1 MGDVL
6 AVIEHREGTFRGIS
20 REVVSAATQIAR
32 ASGGQVHA
40 IAAGSK
46 GLAAAAVGL
55 RLTGVARLRVAEH
68 DALAKYDGESYA
80 KTVAAEAR
88 TKGYD
93 AVLFAAT
100 AEGRDLAP
108 RVAALLDV
116 PLASDVTGVNVDG
129 GKVTVTRPVFAGKLI
144 ARLELQARPA
154 LLSIRPNIFQPVES
168 DRTAEVEGFTPE
180 LDGPPRA
187 RVLDF
192 RAAEGGALDVSEA
205 TIVVSGG
212 RGLKGPENWHVLED
226 LRDAIGSGAALGAS
240 RAVVDAGWRPH
251 GEQVGQTGKTVSP
264 KLYFAVGI
272 SGAVQHLA
280 GMRTAQTIVAVNK
293 DPDAPIFRVAD
304 YGIVGD
310 VLEVVPR
317 LASEIRALKAR
328 G

>member
-6 AVIEHREGTFRGIS
+6 AFIEHRDGAFRGSS
-20 REVVSAATQIAR
+20 REVVSAAARIAGV
-32 ASGGQVHA
+32 GGGKVHA
-40 IAAGSK
+40 LAAGPVGISAAAH
-46 GLAAAAVGL
+46 GLAPHGASRVL
-55 RLTGVARLRVAEH
+55 VAEH
-68 DALAKYDGESYA
+68 EALARYDGESYA
-80 KTVAAEAR
+80 GVVASQVRAR
-88 TKGYD
+88 GYD

-100 AEGRDLAP
+100 SEGRDLAP

-116 PLASDVTGVNVDG
+116 PLASDVTGIAAEG
-129 GKVTVTRPVFAGKLI
+129 GKVALTRPVYAGKLI
-144 ARLELQARPA
+144 ARLEVSAHPLV
-154 LLSIRPNIFQPVES
+154 LSIRPNVFKPAASDVVPEVES
-168 DRTAEVEGFTPE
+168 FTPE
-180 LDGPPRA
+180 LAGPA
-187 RVLDF
+187 RTRTIEF

-212 RGLKGPENWHVLED
+212 RGMKGPENWHLLEE

-272 SGAVQHLA
+272 SGAIQHLA

-317 LASEIRALKAR
+317 LASEIRALKA
-328 G
+328 GG